1 VKRKSTPKNS
11 NRENPTT
18 KNITEVKMAMKTT
31 ASNPMTAPEQ
41 LPEISKRA
49 KVFTAALSSG
59 VASKY
64 WLELLAYPSGSAR
77 SLWLF
82 VDDGWRHLDDPNIGT
97 QDSVQAAFCVCPDS
111 LEVAV
116 WYSGDVIV
124 GLVVR
129 SK

>member
-1 VKRKSTPKNS
+1 MANSTSPAEGEA
-11 NRENPTT
+11 R
-18 KNITEVKMAMKTT
+18 
-31 ASNPMTAPEQ
+31 TAPE
-41 LPEISKRA
+41 EIMGAAERHRA
-49 KVFTAALSSG
+49 FAAFALEAAVSSG

-64 WLELLAYPSGSAR
+64 WLELKAYPPGSAR

-82 VDDGWRHLDDPNIGT
+82 VDGSWRHLDNPDLGT
-97 QDSVQAAFCVCPDS
+97 QDSVQEAFCPCSDS

-116 WYSGDVIV
+116 WYSGTTIV